1 MKSFVTIQMKPLQHK
16 QLTQAPYEKAVSMM
30 HCIYLGKNG
39 CIDIGK
45 WDWFIIVFIHAKIY
59 KLKHGTMGQTMKTLR
74 LSKLPA
80 F

>member
-1 MKSFVTIQMKPLQHK
+1 
-16 QLTQAPYEKAVSMM
+16 M

-45 WDWFIIVFIHAKIY
+45 WDWFIIVFIHTKIY
-59 KLKHGTMGQTMKTLR
+59 KLKHGIMSQTIRMKTLR

>member
-1 MKSFVTIQMKPLQHK
+1 
-16 QLTQAPYEKAVSMM
+16 M

-39 CIDIGK
+39 SIDIGK

-59 KLKHGTMGQTMKTLR
+59 KLKHGTMGQTIRMKTLR